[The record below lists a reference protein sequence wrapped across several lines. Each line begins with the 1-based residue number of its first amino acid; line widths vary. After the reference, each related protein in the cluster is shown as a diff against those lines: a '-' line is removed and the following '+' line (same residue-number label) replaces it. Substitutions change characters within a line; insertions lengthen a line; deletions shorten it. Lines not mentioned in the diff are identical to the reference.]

1 MQKGDNYM
9 FNVGEK
15 VLYGTN
21 GICIISDLKEQNFS
35 GVKNTYYVLENS
47 GLQQTIFIPADNTA
61 LTSKMRA
68 VLSGEEI
75 LEFIRTFPEIQPFEW
90 KEESRKRNEFFKQ
103 ILSDGDRKNLVRMIK
118 TIYRKKTEQNKSKKK
133 INISDETS
141 FKRAE
146 KIIYSEIAAV
156 MNIDYEAVVP
166 FISETISL
174 CHGPS

>member
-1 MQKGDNYM
+1 MIAVVELWGKD
-9 FNVGEK
+9 
-15 VLYGTN
+15 
-21 GICIISDLKEQNFS
+21 DLVRL
-35 GVKNTYYVLENS
+35 GVEHKYIAEGMINLEV
-47 GLQQTIFIPADNTA
+47 F
-61 LTSKMRA
+61 